1 MEVSMTT
8 FHVCRLAG
16 SKVLPFALLVM
27 IVATGCVSVQKSGQ
41 GESAPPPPPPELAN
55 VMLDSDQRAA
65 EVYVNGEFRGT
76 APLNLNLPAG
86 THTIEFK
93 LRGYQ
98 TWKRELVVVGGND
111 TRVAARMQQE

>member
-1 MEVSMTT
+1 MHAIRSSSVSY
-8 FHVCRLAG
+8 RLIG
-16 SKVLPFALLVM
+16 LFL
-27 IVATGCVSVQKSGQ
+27 IVTLAGCVSVKKTGQ
-41 GESAPPPPPPELAN
+41 GETAPPPPELAN

-76 APLNLNLPAG
+76 APFNLNLPAG

-111 TRVAARMQQE
+111 TRVFARMQPE